1 VNGIIK
7 LKFSVSG
14 VIAVNI
20 FMILIFNVLEFHNN
34 NKNRRFGDEEG
45 EF

>member
-1 VNGIIK
+1 MESSK

-34 NKNRRFGDEEG
+34 NNKNRRFGDEEG

>member
-1 VNGIIK
+1 MESSK

-34 NKNRRFGDEEG
+34 KNKNRRFGDEEG